1 MDLAGNPLVSAR
13 LRLRELRD
21 ADLGDLV
28 AWWQEPE
35 VSVSQGSGPIHPRPA
50 AAVAEQFRLWSG
62 NQGTDAGL
70 VVTTRA
76 EGTVIGHVALFGA
89 TVHNRTATYAIMIGP
104 PHQGQGYGTE
114 ATRMMLRY
122 GFAELGLHRIQL
134 GVMGYNERG
143 INTYKKAGFIE
154 EGRSRETIF
163 RGGAWYDHVHMG
175 ILAHEWQASLKPT
188 A

>member
-70 VVTTRA
+70 VVTTRQ

-154 EGRSRETIF
+154 EGRSRETVF
-163 RGGAWYDHVHMG
+163 RGGIWYDHVHMG
-175 ILAHEWQASLKPT
+175 ILAHEWHAAIKP
-188 A
+188 AV